1 MAEIDIQKKSSSPIW
16 PWILALLALIVVL
29 AYVFWFRDDETET
42 AVVPVSDTTATTTA
56 TNTGTLSEP
65 VNTYVSWVGDM
76 DNKEMGLD
84 HEFTHNG
91 LTNLADA
98 LAAVADQAEGINRS
112 QFDGKLNVM
121 KARADEITRN
131 WKSGKH
137 GDMIK
142 DAFRASADV
151 MGDLQQTSFPELQQD
166 VATVTQQ
173 INDMDTSTLTLD
185 QRKQVKDVFRAAADV
200 VRKMDMQVD

>member
-1 MAEIDIQKKSSSPIW
+1 MAEIDIQKKRSSPIW
-16 PWILALLALIVVL
+16 PWILGLLALIAIL
-29 AYVFWFRDDETET
+29 AYIFWDRDGDTRT
-42 AVVPVSDTTATTTA
+42 AAVPATDTAATTTA
-56 TNTGTLSEP
+56 TTAGTLSEP
-65 VNTYVSWVGDM
+65 VNTYVSWVADM

-91 LTNLADA
+91 LTNLANA
-98 LAAVADQAEGINRS
+98 LAAVADQAEGVNRA

-121 KARADEITRN
+121 KTRADQITRD
-131 WKSGKH
+131 WKSGQH
-137 GDMIK
+137 ANMIK

-151 MGDLQQTSFPELQQD
+151 MGDLQQTSFPGLQQD
-166 VATVTQQ
+166 VATVSQQ

-200 VRKMDMQVD
+200 VRNMDMQVD

>member
-1 MAEIDIQKKSSSPIW
+1 MAEIDIQKKSSPPIW
-16 PWILALLALIVVL
+16 PWILVLLALIGVL
-29 AYVFWFRDDETET
+29 AYIFWFRNGETQP
-42 AVVPVSDTTATTTA
+42 AVTPVTDTTATTTA
-56 TNTGTLSEP
+56 TNAGTLSEP
-65 VNTYVSWVGDM
+65 VDTYVSWVSDM

-98 LAAVADQAEGINRS
+98 LAAVADQVEGVNRS
-112 QFDGKLNVM
+112 QFESKLNVM
-121 KARADEITRN
+121 KTRADEITRN

-151 MGDLQQTSFPELQQD
+151 MGDLQQASFPDLQQD